1 MKNKFTKPIVALI
14 LAIAC
19 LSFLPSMP
27 TYATMDMTDDGGG
40 SSSSSSI
47 CTSDVPESVKNAA
60 GCSTNK
66 KIESVVGNV
75 IKAII
80 GALGAV
86 AAIFIVYGGV
96 QYMTSSGDASK
107 AKKARDT
114 ILYACIGLVIAA
126 LAFAITNFAIDV
138 IGKA

>member
-1 MKNKFTKPIVALI
+1 
-14 LAIAC
+14 
-19 LSFLPSMP
+19 
-27 TYATMDMTDDGGG
+27 
-40 SSSSSSI
+40 
-47 CTSDVPESVKNAA
+47 VPESVKNAA
-60 GCSTNK
+60 GCFTNK

-96 QYMTSSGDASK
+96 QYMTSSGDAGK

-126 LAFAITNFAIDV
+126 LAFAITNFAIDI